1 MSSATKSSMSIN
13 ENTPPHHHLHYAI
26 SDAQNDCGEMY
37 FAYIQN

>member
-13 ENTPPHHHLHYAI
+13 ENTPPLHYAI